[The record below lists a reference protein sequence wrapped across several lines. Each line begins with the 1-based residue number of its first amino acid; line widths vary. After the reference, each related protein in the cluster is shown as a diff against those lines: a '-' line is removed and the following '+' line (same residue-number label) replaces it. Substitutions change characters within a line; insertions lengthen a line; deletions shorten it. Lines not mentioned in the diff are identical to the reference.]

1 MDKDH
6 CQNFLNTRETE
17 IIVNRVR
24 FIQSMGREM
33 LRMKSEWTYTGLVTS
48 VIKGIKKLERLREFY
63 LLEKKGG

>member
-1 MDKDH
+1 
-6 CQNFLNTRETE
+6 
-17 IIVNRVR
+17 
-24 FIQSMGREM
+24 MGREM